1 MASPQ
6 VPTGPVPA
14 AEQPPAGQ
22 HVGHGRTLAPA
33 SCRQNR
39 YGPVGFPPLPSR
51 AGGGTLGAMEQ
62 DGPPPER
69 VRVVLAGGAR
79 PPRPDAAA
87 REIEEQTPVGEVLV
101 RGLIR
106 TQLALAVRLSLLVC
120 ALFGAQPVLFALFP
134 RAARTEVF
142 GLPLP

>member
-1 MASPQ
+1 
-6 VPTGPVPA
+6 
-14 AEQPPAGQ
+14 
-22 HVGHGRTLAPA
+22 
-33 SCRQNR
+33 
-39 YGPVGFPPLPSR
+39 
-51 AGGGTLGAMEQ
+51 MEQ

-106 TQLALAVRLSLLVC
+106 TQLALAIRLSLLVC
-120 ALFGAQPVLFALFP
+120 ALFGLQPVLFATYPGL
-134 RAARTEVF
+134 ARTEVA
-142 GLPLP
+142 GIPLPWLLLGVLAYPAVFGIAWAYVRTAERNERHFADLVNRS